1 MRMDKSKTMIIA
13 VIALVVVC
21 AGSFFAVRSINS
33 RVKPTAVTV
42 SSMAPVASDDSTVP
56 TEDSVIATDDSTY
69 PTFETAEP
77 LDTVPL
83 SQTPEDTSDSGRFT
97 TFPVSTTAS
106 TTSFTLPT
114 EGTTIYTPTTQTPTT
129 QTPTTQSA
137 EEQAQETIERAAVFS
152 DGFLGYQY
160 NKEGNYYFTTTDP
173 WQRNFGFNVLYDMGA
188 PFVNFYYDTI
198 RCKFRYQNKDWLI
211 QFWKGQYGLVFLG
224 AEIGVYTKP
233 LDREQAHYDGASD
246 DDMLYMSMSF
256 YRKGEERATREYAK
270 YWWCTAFVPGTLDS
284 FRDRSELS
292 MKCRI
297 TLKSKEM
304 RDLFAASLEKNGFK
318 QDKDFSVSGRD
329 VYLSWG

>member
-1 MRMDKSKTMIIA
+1 MDKTKTAIIA
-13 VIALVVVC
+13 VIALAVVC

-33 RVKPTAVTV
+33 RVKPTAAVTV
-42 SSMAPVASDDSTVP
+42 TSMAPVSTGD
-56 TEDSVIATDDSTY
+56 TTGDTTL

-83 SQTPEDTSDSGRFT
+83 SQGIEEGGEEDRFT
-97 TFPVSTTAS
+97 TFPISDDDS

-114 EGTTIYTPTTQTPTT
+114 ESSTTEFVIPSDDDTTP
-129 QTPTTQSA
+129 SA
-137 EEQAQETIERAAVFS
+137 EEQAQETIQRAAVFS

-160 NKEGNYYFTTTDP
+160 NKAGNYYFTATDP
-173 WQRNFGFNVLYDMGA
+173 WQRNFGFNILYDMGA
-188 PFVNFYYDTI
+188 PFVNFYYDTV
-198 RCKFRYQNKDWLI
+198 RCKFRYENKDWLI

-233 LDREQAHYDGASD
+233 LDRSQAHYDGASD

-256 YRKGEERATREYAK
+256 YRKGVERATREYAK

-292 MKCRI
+292 MKARI

-304 RDLFAASLEKNGFK
+304 RDLFVESLEGNGFK
-318 QDKDFSVSGRD
+318 LDKNYSVSGKD
-329 VYLSWG
+329 VYISWG

>member
-1 MRMDKSKTMIIA
+1 MRLDKSKAAIIA
-13 VIALVVVC
+13 VFALVIVC

-33 RVKPTAVTV
+33 RTKTGVPVTV
-42 SSMAPVASDDSTVP
+42 SSMAPISVSDT
-56 TEDSVIATDDSTY
+56 TEAQNDTTL

-83 SQTPEDTSDSGRFT
+83 SQVPEDEENEDRFT
-97 TFPVSTTAS
+97 TFPISTS
-106 TTSFTLPT
+106 DGTTSFTLPT
-114 EGTTIYTPTTQTPTT
+114 EASTDYVPPAATDDNT
-129 QTPTTQSA
+129 S
-137 EEQAQETIERAAVFS
+137 ESQAQETIKRAAVFS
-152 DGFLGYQY
+152 DGFLGYQF

-198 RCKFRYQNKDWLI
+198 RCKFRYENKDWLI

-256 YRKGEERATREYAK
+256 YRKGVERATREYAK

-297 TLKSKEM
+297 TLKTKEM
-304 RDLFAASLEKNGFK
+304 RDLFTA
-318 QDKDFSVSGRD
+318 
-329 VYLSWG
+329 

>member
-1 MRMDKSKTMIIA
+1 MDKTKTAIIA
-13 VIALVVVC
+13 VIALAVVC

-33 RVKPTAVTV
+33 RVKPTAAVTV
-42 SSMAPVASDDSTVP
+42 TSMAPVSTGD
-56 TEDSVIATDDSTY
+56 TTGDTTL

-83 SQTPEDTSDSGRFT
+83 SQGIEEGGEEDRFT
-97 TFPVSTTAS
+97 TFPISDDDS

-114 EGTTIYTPTTQTPTT
+114 ESSTTEFVIPSDDN
-129 QTPTTQSA
+129 TTQSA
-137 EEQAQETIERAAVFS
+137 EEQAQETIQRAAVFS

-160 NKEGNYYFTTTDP
+160 NKAGNYYFTTTDP

-188 PFVNFYYDTI
+188 PFVNFYYDTV
-198 RCKFRYQNKDWLI
+198 RCKFRYENKDWLI

-233 LDREQAHYDGASD
+233 LDRSQAHYDGASD

-256 YRKGEERATREYAK
+256 YRKGVERATREYAK

-292 MKCRI
+292 MKARI

-304 RDLFAASLEKNGFK
+304 RDLFVESLEGNGFK
-318 QDKDFSVSGRD
+318 LDKNYSVSGKD
-329 VYLSWG
+329 VYISWG

>member
-1 MRMDKSKTMIIA
+1 MDKSKTAIIA

-33 RVKPTAVTV
+33 RVKPKVAVTV
-42 SSMAPVASDDSTVP
+42 TSMAPMSVSDT
-56 TEDSVIATDDSTY
+56 TEVTDDSSL

-83 SQTPEDTSDSGRFT
+83 SQGIEDEDSEGRFT
-97 TFPVSTTAS
+97 TFPISTTET

-114 EGTTIYTPTTQTPTT
+114 ETPTTTEYVAPADNGTS
-129 QTPTTQSA
+129 PSA

-160 NKEGNYYFTTTDP
+160 NKAGNYYFTTTDP
-173 WQRNFGFNVLYDMGA
+173 WQRNFGFNILYDMGA

-198 RCKFRYQNKDWLI
+198 RCKFRYENKDWLI

-246 DDMLYMSMSF
+246 EDMLYMSMSF
-256 YRKGEERATREYAK
+256 YRKGVERATRDYAK

-292 MKCRI
+292 MKARI
-297 TLKSKEM
+297 TLKTKEM
-304 RDLFAASLEKNGFK
+304 RDLFVASLEGNGFK
-318 QDKDFSVSGRD
+318 LDKDFSVSGKD
-329 VYLSWG
+329 VYFSWG

>member
-1 MRMDKSKTMIIA
+1 MDKSKTAILA

-42 SSMAPVASDDSTVP
+42 TSMTPMSTDDTSD
-56 TEDSVIATDDSTY
+56 ATDDSTL

-83 SQTPEDTSDSGRFT
+83 SQGVEDAASEDRFT
-97 TFPVSTTAS
+97 TFPISTEDS

-114 EGTTIYTPTTQTPTT
+114 EASTTAFVPPADSTATPST
-129 QTPTTQSA
+129 
-137 EEQAQETIERAAVFS
+137 EEQAQETIQRAAVFS

-160 NKEGNYYFTTTDP
+160 NKAGNYYFTTTDP

-198 RCKFRYQNKDWLI
+198 RCKFRYENKDWLI

-256 YRKGEERATREYAK
+256 YRKGVERASRDYAK

-292 MKCRI
+292 MKARI
-297 TLKSKEM
+297 TLKTKEM
-304 RDLFAASLEKNGFK
+304 RDLFVASLEGNGFK
-318 QDKDFSVSGRD
+318 LDKDFSVSGKD
-329 VYLSWG
+329 VYFSWG

>member
-1 MRMDKSKTMIIA
+1 MRLDKSKAAIIA
-13 VIALVVVC
+13 VFALVIVC

-33 RVKPTAVTV
+33 RTKTGVPVTV
-42 SSMAPVASDDSTVP
+42 SSMAPISVSDT
-56 TEDSVIATDDSTY
+56 TEAQSDTTL

-83 SQTPEDTSDSGRFT
+83 SQVPEDEEDEGRFT
-97 TFPVSTTAS
+97 TFPISTSDS

-114 EGTTIYTPTTQTPTT
+114 ESSNSYVPPAATDDNK
-129 QTPTTQSA
+129 S
-137 EEQAQETIERAAVFS
+137 ESQAQETIKRAAVFS
-152 DGFLGYQY
+152 DGFLGYQF

-198 RCKFRYQNKDWLI
+198 RCKFRYENKDWLI

-246 DDMLYMSMSF
+246 EDMLYMSMSF
-256 YRKGEERATREYAK
+256 YRKGVERASREYAK

-297 TLKSKEM
+297 TLKSTEM
-304 RDLFAASLEKNGFK
+304 RDLFTASLEKNGFK
-318 QDKDFSVSGRD
+318 KDRDFSISGKD
-329 VYLSWG
+329 VYFSWG